1 MRVFI
6 AVVAVAAVASGIAQG
21 ANAQA
26 VVDGSSSGLDNE
38 VVQAAIAT
46 ATKELRDPSSAQFKG
61 LRLIHTSPARPE
73 VICGYINAKNGFGG
87 YAGFKPFY
95 YDVKANKGGVV
106 HLAKDDVSYPMQHLP
121 LEWTGCAKA
130 LGE

>member
-6 AVVAVAAVASGIAQG
+6 AVVAIAAVASGMANS

-26 VVDGSSSGLDNE
+26 VVDGSSAGLNTGMVE
-38 VVQAAIAT
+38 AAIAT

-61 LRLIHTSPARPE
+61 LRLIHTSAARPE
-73 VICGYINAKNGFGG
+73 VICGYVNAKNGFGG

-106 HLAKDDVSYPMQHLP
+106 HLAKDDAAYPMQHLP